1 MGLSKTQLRDIAR
14 ALKVTDHSDYRAFL
28 ALVYAEAK
36 ARDVSYSYVKLS
48 RDLGVGST
56 NAHSVISGR
65 RPLTLKAAE
74 KVCEA
79 LHLTGVQK
87 RYFLT
92 LVQQERARSIADR
105 DEAFD
110 QRMAL
115 RQRVMP
121 SEMESRQ
128 LAFFEHWYHAAVLE
142 ILRLESAQDSEEWLA
157 EHIRPEVPTARVRE
171 SLALLQELGYV
182 RYDQARRRLFPTDAT
197 ITTGNEVLGLALMSF
212 HRQMLK
218 IAMEAVE
225 TVPREERD
233 ISAVTLSVSPAL
245 RDQFKDEIIALR
257 KRFLK
262 LSAEETDASEV
273 MQVNF
278 QMFPL
283 MKRKD

>member
-1 MGLSKTQLRDIAR
+1 MGLSKTQLREIAR
-14 ALKVTDHSDYRAFL
+14 TLNVTDHSDYRAFL

-36 ARDVSYSYVKLS
+36 ARDASYSYIKLS
-48 RDLGVGST
+48 QDLGVGST
-56 NAHSVISGR
+56 NAHSVINGR
-65 RPLTLKAAE
+65 RPLTMKAAE
-74 KVCEA
+74 KMCDA

-105 DEAFD
+105 DEVFD

-115 RQRVMP
+115 RQKVMP
-121 SEMESRQ
+121 SELESRQ
-128 LAFFEHWYHAAVLE
+128 LAFFEHWYHAAILE
-142 ILRLESAQDSEEWLA
+142 ILRLDSAQDSVEWLVA
-157 EHIRPEVPTARVRE
+157 HIRPEVPKARVRE
-171 SLALLQELGYV
+171 SLTLLKDLGYV
-182 RYDQARRRLFPTDAT
+182 QYDKGRKRLFPTDAT
-197 ITTGNEVLGLALMSF
+197 ITTGNEVLGLALTSF

-218 IAMEAVE
+218 IALEAVE

-262 LSAEETDASEV
+262 LSAEETGASEV